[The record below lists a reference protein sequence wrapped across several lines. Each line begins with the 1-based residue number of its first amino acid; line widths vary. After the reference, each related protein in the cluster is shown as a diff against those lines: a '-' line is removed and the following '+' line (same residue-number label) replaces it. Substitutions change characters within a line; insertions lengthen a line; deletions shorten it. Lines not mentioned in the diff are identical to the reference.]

1 MEPSFNHTV
10 LSRLPLAEAV
20 LTAWLWITEKSH
32 LDSLFRNHRGR
43 CYEDKISFA
52 LIVHLIADALL
63 QHSGSGRKSFTRS
76 REQGELE
83 ASIQAAYQKLARLPL
98 PLSEAFL
105 TESTQ
110 RLIEVAPIKATAC
123 DTIPRSL
130 RAFVPITL
138 DGKAVKKVPK
148 RLKPLR
154 QTPGGV
160 LGGKALVALDMSRG
174 LAVAMAT
181 DPDGETNDAKLV
193 PRLVPQVQK
202 LYEDEVLLWLGDRQF
217 CDLNQTEQFVMG
229 GNHFVVR
236 YHSKVGFHRDAKRRV
251 HTGKDKQG
259 RTWHEEWG
267 WLGSETHPKR
277 RYVRRITLERSGE
290 EPIILVTDLL
300 ARKKYP
306 ANDLLTLYLLRWGIE
321 RVFQKITE
329 VFNLDH
335 LIGTTP
341 EGTLF
346 QLAFCLLI
354 YNVIEV
360 VRGYI
365 AVAEEREP
373 ETISLELLFDDVQRE
388 LVALHEVLTVEE
400 ITELFEG
407 VPTAESV
414 GKQLTK
420 LLSNVWTERWIKAP
434 NRKRQPPPKKRKRQ
448 HTSVYRLLNQH
459 RQKQLKAKLTG

>member
-1 MEPSFNHTV
+1 MEPNFNRTV

-20 LTAWLWITEKSH
+20 LSVWLWITERSH
-32 LDSLFRNHRGR
+32 LDSLFQEHRGR

-63 QHSGSGRKSFTRS
+63 QHGGSGRKSFTRS

-83 ASIQAAYQKLARLPL
+83 ATIQAAYQKLARLPL

-105 TESTQ
+105 AESTQ
-110 RLIEVAPIKATAC
+110 RLIEVAPAVGCEA
-123 DTIPRSL
+123 IPRSL
-130 RAFVPITL
+130 RAFVALTL

-193 PRLVPQVQK
+193 PLLVPQVQE
-202 LYEDEVLLWLGDRQF
+202 LYEDEVILWLGDRQF
-217 CDLNQTEQFVMG
+217 CDLNQTAQFVLA

-236 YHSKVGFHRDAKRRV
+236 YHPKVGFHRDEERRV
-251 HTGKDKQG
+251 HTGKDQQG

-267 WLGSETHPKR
+267 WLGRENHKKR
-277 RYVRRITLERSGE
+277 RYVRRITLQRPQE
-290 EPIILVTDLL
+290 ESIILVTDLL
-300 ARKKYP
+300 ERKNYP

-329 VFNLDH
+329 VFNLEH

-360 VRGYI
+360 VRGYV
-365 AVAEEREP
+365 AVAQEREP
-373 ETISLELLFDDVQRE
+373 ETISLELLFDDVQRD
-388 LVALHEVLTVEE
+388 LVALHEVLTVGE
-400 ITELFEG
+400 IKDLFEG
-407 VPTAESV
+407 IPTPAGVRE
-414 GKQLTK
+414 QLTK
-420 LLSNVWTERWIKAP
+420 LLSHVWTDRWIKAP
-434 NRKRQPPPKKRKRQ
+434 SRKRQPPPKKKNRE

-459 RQKQLKAKLTG
+459 REQQLKLKSTG

>member
-1 MEPSFNHTV
+1 MEPNFNRTV

-20 LTAWLWITEKSH
+20 LSLWLWITAKAH
-32 LDSLFRNHRGR
+32 LDALFHSHRGR

-52 LIVHLIADALL
+52 LVVHLIADALL
-63 QHSGSGRKSFTRS
+63 QHGGSGRKSFTRS

-83 ASIQAAYQKLARLPL
+83 ATIQAAYQKLGRLPL
-98 PLSEAFL
+98 PLTEAFL
-105 TESTQ
+105 AESTQ
-110 RLIEVAPIKATAC
+110 RLRAVAPTVAC
-123 DTIPRSL
+123 ETIPASL
-130 RAFVPITL
+130 RAFAPVTL

-160 LGGKALVALDMSRG
+160 LGGKALVALDMSCG

-181 DPDGETNDAKLV
+181 DADGESNDAKLV
-193 PRLVPQVQK
+193 PLLVPQVQE
-202 LYEDEVLLWLGDRQF
+202 LYEEEVILWLGDRQF
-217 CDLNQTEQFVMG
+217 CDLNQTEQFVRG

-236 YHSKVGFHRDAKRRV
+236 YHPKVGFHRDAKRLV
-251 HTGKDKQG
+251 HSGKDKQG
-259 RTWHEEWG
+259 RTWQEEWG
-267 WLGSETHPKR
+267 WLGSENHKKR

-290 EPIILVTDLL
+290 ESIILVTDLL
-300 ARKKYP
+300 QRQKYP

-329 VFNLDH
+329 VFHLEH

-360 VRGYI
+360 VRGYV
-365 AVAEEREP
+365 AAAEEREP
-373 ETISLELLFDDVQRE
+373 ETISLELLFDDVQRD
-388 LVALHEVLTVEE
+388 LVALHEVLEVAE

-407 VPTAESV
+407 VPTAAGV
-414 GKQLTK
+414 RQQLTN
-420 LLSNVWTERWIKAP
+420 LLSKVWTERWLKAP
-434 NRKRQPPPKKRKRQ
+434 SRKRQPPPKKSTRQ
-448 HTSVYRLLNQH
+448 HTSVYRLLKEH
-459 RQKQLKAKLTG
+459 RQKQLNVKLTG